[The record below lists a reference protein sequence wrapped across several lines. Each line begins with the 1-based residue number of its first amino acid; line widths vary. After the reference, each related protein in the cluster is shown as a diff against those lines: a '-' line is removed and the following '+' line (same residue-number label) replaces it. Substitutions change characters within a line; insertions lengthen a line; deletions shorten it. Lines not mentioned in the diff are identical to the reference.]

1 MADLVMWLVSWEIR
15 GATHLLM
22 LPLLFLNFIITLFK
36 IINSSGSILFSKF
49 FVLNFLKLD
58 KTKIQ
63 MLTSQIKS
71 IFNLINILALL
82 FAHLKQIEILQIY

>member
-1 MADLVMWLVSWEIR
+1 MWLVSWEIS
-15 GATHLLM
+15 GATHLLI

-36 IINSSGSILFSKF
+36 IINSSGSILFCKV

-82 FAHLKQIEILQIY
+82 FAHLKQIDILQIY